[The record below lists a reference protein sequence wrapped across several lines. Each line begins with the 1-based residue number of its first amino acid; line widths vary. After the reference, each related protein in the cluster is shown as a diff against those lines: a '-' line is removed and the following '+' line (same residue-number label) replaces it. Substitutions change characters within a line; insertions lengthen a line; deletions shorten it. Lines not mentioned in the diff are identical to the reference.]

1 MGVIEGGVIEGGGY
15 IVRYADTRVGS
26 MYKTLLTLYDQTVI
40 AKVYQEATKSLVID
54 CSHMPVSCGLS
65 GPWACKT
72 VSPFLVQP
80 VIVGPT
86 MLSMC
91 HGCAPSLNPPPPSK
105 SSWQCWSSCRLG
117 NLYSLSP
124 IHWAEL

>member
-1 MGVIEGGVIEGGGY
+1 
-15 IVRYADTRVGS
+15 

-80 VIVGPT
+80 VISGPT

-91 HGCAPSLNPPPPSK
+91 HDCAPSLSPTLEVIMAILEFLPPWESVFTF
-105 SSWQCWSSCRLG
+105 SHSLG
-117 NLYSLSP
+117 GTLKT
-124 IHWAEL
+124 